1 MDLHCNLANLQIEK
15 MSDNFDIERE
25 EKLAPDTIDM
35 VLEVDN
41 YLRSLYPADCCYGF
55 KPNQLEDPSIY
66 FFVVRDNGFPIACAG
81 IKIYGDDPDDRYA
94 EVKRMYVRPSHRGK
108 GLAKRLL
115 NKLEGESKVLGFSII
130 RLETGIR
137 QPEAIVLYEKVGYKK
152 RSVFG
157 EYRVSDLNVFY
168 EKLL

>member
-1 MDLHCNLANLQIEK
+1 
-15 MSDNFDIERE
+15 
-25 EKLAPDTIDM
+25 
-35 VLEVDN
+35 
-41 YLRSLYPADCCYGF
+41 
-55 KPNQLEDPSIY
+55 
-66 FFVVRDNGFPIACAG
+66 
-81 IKIYGDDPDDRYA
+81 
-94 EVKRMYVRPSHRGK
+94 
-108 GLAKRLL
+108 
-115 NKLEGESKVLGFSII
+115 LGFSII